1 MSTIK
6 NVVDLD
12 DMFYENLSLGLAK
25 KFADCIPRIVQ
36 VTCEKRLPCE
46 KAQVTAWES
55 RHNIYLPDDMKK
67 FYLSTDGFNFY
78 WSYQYSPNDIR
89 RVGHIHFPHLIQITL
104 VRDNIDTIL
113 SSSPNTAV
121 TIPPII
127 RQSNYID
134 STSGYLNHLNLNSRS
149 KIFELS
155 TITDLAKVCLVYET
169 PESSNP
175 KIFLLEMG
183 TFKWQFLADTF
194 TEYLRMSIAHLGLPY
209 WELCFSSCGLPSWT
223 EQLFLLLA
231 PHLLEKN
238 ENRRLKNIVCVNEN
252 PPYNVLDPAVFRTKP
267 RCSRQNQKNR
277 LNNQG

>member
-1 MSTIK
+1 MTTIK

-12 DMFYENLSLGLAK
+12 DMFYESLSLGLAK
-25 KFADCIPRIVQ
+25 VLNCIPRITN

-55 RHNIYLPDDMKK
+55 RHNIYLPDDMKR

-267 RCSRQNQKNR
+267 RCSRQSQKNR
-277 LNNQG
+277 INN

>member
-1 MSTIK
+1 MAMIK
-6 NVVDLD
+6 NIIDLD

-25 KFADCIPRIVQ
+25 VLNSIPRITN

-55 RHNIYLPDDMKK
+55 RHNIYLPDDMKR

-89 RVGHIHFPHLIQITL
+89 RVGHIHIPHLIQITL

-134 STSGYLNHLNLNSRS
+134 STSGFLNNLNLNSRS

-175 KIFLLEMG
+175 KIFLLEMAS
-183 TFKWQFLADTF
+183 FKWQFLADTF

-238 ENRRLKNIVCVNEN
+238 ENRRLKNIVCINEN

-267 RCSRQNQKNR
+267 RCSRQSQKSR
-277 LNNQG
+277 LNN

>member
-1 MSTIK
+1 MAGLKIGT
-6 NVVDLD
+6 DTE

-25 KFADCIPRIVQ
+25 VLNNIPRITN
-36 VTCEKRLPCE
+36 VTLEKRLPCE

-55 RHNIYLPDDMKK
+55 RHNVYLPEDMKR

-78 WSYQYSPNDIR
+78 WSYQYSPNDTR

-113 SSSPNTAV
+113 SVSPNTTLTA
-121 TIPPII
+121 PPII
-127 RQSNYID
+127 RQSNYVD
-134 STSGYLNHLNLNSRS
+134 LSSGHLDHLNLNSRS

-155 TITDLAKVCLVYET
+155 TIANLAKVCLVYET
-169 PESSNP
+169 PETSTP
-175 KIFLLEMG
+175 HIFLLE
-183 TFKWQFLADTF
+183 TNSLRWQFLAESF

-209 WELCFSSCGLPSWT
+209 WELCFSSCGLPAWT

-238 ENRRLKNIVCVNEN
+238 DCRRLKNIVCVNEN
-252 PPYNVLDPAVFRTKP
+252 PPFNVLDPAVFRTKL
-267 RCSRQNQKNR
+267 RCSRQTQKMR
-277 LNNQG
+277 LNNN

>member
-1 MSTIK
+1 MTAIK

-25 KFADCIPRIVQ
+25 VLNSIPRITN

-55 RHNIYLPDDMKK
+55 RHNIYLPDDMKR

-89 RVGHIHFPHLIQITL
+89 RVGHIHIPHLIQITL

-113 SSSPNTAV
+113 SSCPNTAV

-134 STSGYLNHLNLNSRS
+134 SASGYLNQLNLNSRS

-169 PESSNP
+169 PETSNP
-175 KIFLLEMG
+175 KIFLLEMSS
-183 TFKWQFLADTF
+183 FKWQFLADTF

-238 ENRRLKNIVCVNEN
+238 EHRRLRNIVCVNEN
-252 PPYNVLDPAVFRTKP
+252 PPYNSLDPAVFRTKP
-267 RCSRQNQKNR
+267 RCSRQSQKNR
-277 LNNQG
+277 LNS